1 MSLTASYLLEVSVR
15 HIHGVDPGVDSFMDY
30 LHILNDHE
38 PPSDSNMSFM
48 QEREDLFLFEKSSRL
63 YQVPTKVF
71 FLNIPIP
78 IQLLPKRRRFI
89 PKAHHFQGIG

>member
-38 PPSDSNMSFM
+38 PPIRFKYVIHA
-48 QEREDLFLFEKSSRL
+48 R
-63 YQVPTKVF
+63 
-71 FLNIPIP
+71 
-78 IQLLPKRRRFI
+78 KRGFI
-89 PKAHHFQGIG
+89 FI